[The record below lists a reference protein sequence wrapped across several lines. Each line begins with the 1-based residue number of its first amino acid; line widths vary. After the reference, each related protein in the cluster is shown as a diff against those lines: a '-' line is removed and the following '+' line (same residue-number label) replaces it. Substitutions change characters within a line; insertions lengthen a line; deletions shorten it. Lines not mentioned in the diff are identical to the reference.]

1 MPKFNGFTMKVLIH
15 LKSLLLVLIV
25 LVFLAPSQSVAYTLE
40 DYSLVGTGNITGF
53 NSEFFSLTATEPIT
67 TKSGGTS
74 TSSGDLTFTNLS
86 SIDINYLIITFDG
99 MAPSTEIHNGDLLET
114 SPGSGTF
121 LNYVSYGGLDS
132 GNSLTAPLSLTA
144 AGNSSEGQ
152 LTSAKFNIYTIPNIT
167 GPSASTPEPS
177 TYLLIILA
185 LLFSTTLIL
194 RKRNYDFIGK

>member
-1 MPKFNGFTMKVLIH
+1 MTMYNGFTMKVLIH
-15 LKSLLLVLIV
+15 LKSLLLVLI
-25 LVFLAPSQSVAYTLE
+25 LFLFIAPSQSVAYTL
-40 DYSLVGTGNITGF
+40 DDFSIVGTGNINGF

-86 SIDINYLIITFDG
+86 SIDIDTLIITFDG
-99 MAPSTEIHNGDLLET
+99 MAPSTVIQNGGLLET
-114 SPGSGTF
+114 SPGSGVY
-121 LNYVSYGGLDS
+121 LNYVSYGGLTS
-132 GNSLTAPLSLTA
+132 GDSLTTQLSLTA

-152 LTSAKFNIYTIPNIT
+152 MTSAKFNIYTIPNIV

-185 LLFSTTLIL
+185 LLFSTTLVL
-194 RKRNYDFIGK
+194 RKRSYDFIGK